1 MRVKSGLPFP
11 GRSLLLAA
19 AAIVLNIALG
29 YLIRDVL
36 NWPLFLDSVGTVLV
50 GALLGPLAGAIT
62 GALSNVVW
70 GTLLGSQSALPFA
83 ITAAFIGWAAGY
95 AVAQGAFRRLGTAL
109 VAGLLVGLGAA
120 FISAPISAY
129 LFGGFTAVGMDYL
142 TAVLSAAGSNIL
154 QTATIEGFLSDPVDK
169 AISFTAA
176 WLLWRGLRAYF
187 RPLSQRGAQLLESLQ
202 GYSLAVAVSL
212 LAALLSFVFLP
223 AFERGIFHV
232 FYLAVLVSAW
242 RGGWGPALFTTAI
255 GVLCNIFFLV
265 SPYYHT
271 RITAE
276 DVLRVGVFLI
286 VSLAIAAIADQ
297 LEQSRRAVRRSLQME
312 REARARIRAITDGV
326 DEALML
332 VGPDQRILDVN
343 QRYSELFG
351 APRARI
357 VGQRLEDTRTL
368 FDQLFADGETLY
380 ALTLESSADAQSE
393 HKRFVTQKWPQARE
407 LQLFST
413 PVRDAEGFLGRL
425 FVFRDVTHERE
436 VDRMKTEFVSLASHE
451 LRTPLT
457 AIKGFTQMV
466 LEGDAGEINEEAREY
481 LGVALNNADRL
492 IALVNDLLD
501 ISRIESGRVQ
511 LKSEPVD
518 LDEVVQAVSATMQQ
532 KLKEKEQSLTVS
544 VDPAAVRVI
553 GDRDK
558 LVQVLTN
565 YVSNAHKYTPAGG
578 AISIVVKTQ
587 DDFAHVSVN
596 DNGHG
601 ISEQDQ
607 RRLFSRFYRVD
618 NEMTREV
625 GGTGLGLSIVKQ
637 LIELQGGQ
645 VGVQSI
651 LGAGS
656 TFTFTVPLAQ
666 GAPEPEAGEA
676 RQELKHAGYEVQA
689 P

>member
-1 MRVKSGLPFP
+1 
-11 GRSLLLAA
+11 
-19 AAIVLNIALG
+19 
-29 YLIRDVL
+29 
-36 NWPLFLDSVGTVLV
+36 
-50 GALLGPLAGAIT
+50 
-62 GALSNVVW
+62 
-70 GTLLGSQSALPFA
+70 
-83 ITAAFIGWAAGY
+83 
-95 AVAQGAFRRLGTAL
+95 
-109 VAGLLVGLGAA
+109 
-120 FISAPISAY
+120 
-129 LFGGFTAVGMDYL
+129 
-142 TAVLSAAGSNIL
+142 
-154 QTATIEGFLSDPVDK
+154 
-169 AISFTAA
+169 
-176 WLLWRGLRAYF
+176 
-187 RPLSQRGAQLLESLQ
+187 
-202 GYSLAVAVSL
+202 
-212 LAALLSFVFLP
+212 
-223 AFERGIFHV
+223 
-232 FYLAVLVSAW
+232 
-242 RGGWGPALFTTAI
+242 
-255 GVLCNIFFLV
+255 
-265 SPYYHT
+265 
-271 RITAE
+271 
-276 DVLRVGVFLI
+276 
-286 VSLAIAAIADQ
+286 
-297 LEQSRRAVRRSLQME
+297 
-312 REARARIRAITDGV
+312 
-326 DEALML
+326 
-332 VGPDQRILDVN
+332 
-343 QRYSELFG
+343 
-351 APRARI
+351 
-357 VGQRLEDTRTL
+357 
-368 FDQLFADGETLY
+368 
-380 ALTLESSADAQSE
+380 
-393 HKRFVTQKWPQARE
+393 
-407 LQLFST
+407 
-413 PVRDAEGFLGRL
+413 
-425 FVFRDVTHERE
+425 
-436 VDRMKTEFVSLASHE
+436 
-451 LRTPLT
+451 LT